1 MSTPGIDGAAPA
13 RRRGFRAQ
21 RRQRLG
27 DMLVT
32 AGVLTPEQLDDA
44 LSRQNGGAGPR
55 RRLGRVVLEMG
66 LTDELTIATTVA
78 DQLGLDMVDLAG
90 MPLSPETV
98 RRLPQGICE
107 RHSVCLLEML
117 PDGRAVVAM
126 ADPTNVLAL
135 DDVRFT
141 LRADLLTVV
150 ALESQ
155 IQEQLRQAWSL
166 ASGVSDLAQFGEDE
180 TPQELPADLAARAV
194 DDSPTVKLV
203 DQILRDA
210 VAAGASDIHLE
221 VQQDSLRVRFRVDG
235 ILRDV
240 LAAPQRLAG
249 SVTSRIKIISG
260 LDISERRVPQDG
272 RTRITVGG
280 HEIDTRVS
288 TLPSLHGEK
297 VVIRILTR
305 GDAVPSLED
314 LGFEPDQLATFH
326 RALQLPQGLILITGP
341 TGSGK
346 TNSLYAGINAVLDPE
361 KNIVTLEDPVEVQ
374 LPGITQVQVN
384 TKTGM
389 TFQAGLRSVLR
400 QDPDIV
406 LVGEVRD
413 SETTELA
420 LKAAMTGHLVLTTL
434 HTNSAPAALT
444 RLIDMGADPF
454 LVASSLAVS
463 VAQRLVRRPCPR
475 CAAPD
480 DPPDDVLALLGITAT
495 DLRDAN
501 PVKGT
506 GCSECGGSGYRG
518 RTAVYEV
525 LEVDA
530 AMRRVL
536 VKDPSEAAIVAQ
548 AQEAGMRN
556 LRASALLKALDGR
569 TTLEEVLRVT
579 TADRGTP
586 GRRCPACSRPVEA
599 SMTACPWCATHLET
613 AACRGCGK
621 RLDEAWRICPWCRH
635 PATGTGTGPR
645 PASGPGDAAGPPA
658 GPPVPRA
665 PAAADLR

>member
-1 MSTPGIDGAAPA
+1 MS
-13 RRRGFRAQ
+13 
-21 RRQRLG
+21 
-27 DMLVT
+27 
-32 AGVLTPEQLDDA
+32 
-44 LSRQNGGAGPR
+44 
-55 RRLGRVVLEMG
+55 
-66 LTDELTIATTVA
+66 
-78 DQLGLDMVDLAG
+78 
-90 MPLSPETV
+90 
-98 RRLPQGICE
+98 
-107 RHSVCLLEML
+107 
-117 PDGRAVVAM
+117 
-126 ADPTNVLAL
+126 DPTNVVAL
-135 DDVRFT
+135 DDVRFS
-141 LRADLLTVV
+141 LRTDVLPVV

-155 IQEQLRQAWSL
+155 ILELLRRAWSL
-166 ASGVSDLAQFGEDE
+166 AGGGSDLAGFGEDDE
-180 TPQELPADLAARAV
+180 AQALPSDIGRSV

-210 VAAGASDIHLE
+210 VAARASDVHIE
-221 VQQDSLRVRFRVDG
+221 VQRDSLRVRFRVDG

-240 LAAPQRLAG
+240 LSAPKKVAG

-272 RTRITVGG
+272 RTRITVAGQ
-280 HEIDTRVS
+280 EIDTRVS
-288 TLPSLHGEK
+288 TLPGLHGEK

-305 GDAVPSLED
+305 GDAVPTLD
-314 LGFEPDQLATFH
+314 QLGFEADQLAAFH
-326 RALQLPQGLILITGP
+326 RALRLPQGLVLITGP

-384 TKTGM
+384 PKSGM

-434 HTNSAPAALT
+434 HTNSAVAALT

-454 LVASSLAVS
+454 LVASSLVLS

-475 CAAPD
+475 CAAPY
-480 DPPDDVLALLGITAT
+480 DPPDDLLALLALHRS
-495 DLRDAN
+495 DLAGAR
-501 PVKGT
+501 PVQGT
-506 GCSECGGSGYRG
+506 GCQECGGSGYLG

-536 VKDPSEAAIVAQ
+536 VKDPSEGAIDAQ
-548 AQEAGMRN
+548 AKEAGMRN
-556 LRASALLKALDGR
+556 LRASALLKAYDGR

-579 TADRGTP
+579 TADKAH
-586 GRRCPACSRPVEA
+586 GRHCPACSRPVDP
-599 SMTACPWCATHLET
+599 SMVACPWCAVHLED
-613 AACRGCGK
+613 ARCHGCGK
-621 RLDEAWRICPWCRH
+621 RLDEAWAICPWCR
-635 PATGTGTGPR
+635 R
-645 PASGPGDAAGPPA
+645 PVDRGAPPVGG
-658 GPPVPRA
+658 GPPVVLPA
-665 PAAADLR
+665 PARPPG

>member
-1 MSTPGIDGAAPA
+1 
-13 RRRGFRAQ
+13 
-21 RRQRLG
+21 
-27 DMLVT
+27 MLVT
-32 AGVLTPEQLDDA
+32 AGVVTAEQLGQA
-44 LSRQNGGAGPR
+44 LALQSQAGGPR
-55 RRLGRVVLEMG
+55 RRLGRVLLEMG
-66 LTDELTIATTVA
+66 HTDERTIATTIA
-78 DQLGLDMVDLAG
+78 DQLGLDMVDLAEVTAN
-90 MPLSPETV
+90 PDTV
-98 RRLPQGICE
+98 RRLPQAVCE
-107 RHSVCLLEML
+107 RHSLCLLDVLE
-117 PDGRAVVAM
+117 DGRAVVAM

-141 LRADLLTVV
+141 LRTDILTVV

-155 IQEQLRQAWSL
+155 IHEQLRRAWSL
-166 ASGVSDLAQFGEDE
+166 AGGASDLADFGEAE
-180 TPQELPADLAARAV
+180 AAQELPADLAARAV

-210 VAAGASDIHLE
+210 VAARASDIHLE
-221 VQQDSLRVRFRVDG
+221 VQRDALRVRFRVDG

-240 LAAPQRLAG
+240 LSAPQRLAG

-272 RTRITVGG
+272 RTRITVAGR
-280 HEIDTRVS
+280 EIDTRVS

-297 VVIRILTR
+297 VVVRILTR
-305 GDAVPSLED
+305 GDAVPSLDD
-314 LGFEPDQLATFH
+314 LGFEPDQLAMFR
-326 RALQLPQGLILITGP
+326 RALQLPQGLVLITGP

-384 TKTGM
+384 PKTGM

-413 SETTELA
+413 GETTELA

-454 LVASSLAVS
+454 LVASSLALS

-475 CAAPD
+475 CAAPY
-480 DPPDDVLALLGITAT
+480 DPPADQLALLGLTPA
-495 DLRDAN
+495 DLAGAR
-501 PVKGT
+501 VVRGT
-506 GCSECGGSGYRG
+506 GCPECGGTGYRG
-518 RTAVYEV
+518 RSAVYEV

-536 VKDPSEAAIVAQ
+536 VKDPSEAAIGAQ
-548 AQEAGMRN
+548 AKAAGMRN
-556 LRASALLKALDGR
+556 LRASALLKAFDGR
-569 TTLEEVLRVT
+569 TTLDEVLRVT
-579 TADRGTP
+579 TTDRAD
-586 GRRCPACSRPVEA
+586 GRHCPACSRPVDA
-599 SMTACPWCATHLET
+599 AMVACPWCATHLET
-613 AACRGCGK
+613 AACRGCG
-621 RLDEAWRICPWCRH
+621 RHLEESWRICPWCRH
-635 PATGTGTGPR
+635 PIAGADGH
-645 PASGPGDAAGPPA
+645 PAAPGDHPAARPPA
-658 GPPVPRA
+658 PRA
-665 PAAADLR
+665 PVAPDLR